1 MSTKILITPKTAAET
16 SDSFSVNFNHIG
28 FLTADG
34 LATTETVTIQIY
46 CPASQTWV
54 NYKANDT
61 LFQLTAKTNGLDIY
75 LSAGTYRVVK
85 SATAGAVGVALQ
97 TSLVTTEV

>member
-16 SDSFSVNFNHIG
+16 SDSFSINFNHIG

-34 LATTETVTIQIY
+34 LATGETVIIQIY
-46 CPASQTWV
+46 CPASQTWT
-54 NYKANDT
+54 NYKANNT
-61 LFQLTAKTNGLDIY
+61 VFQLTSSTNGLDIY

-85 SATAGAVGVALQ
+85 GATVATVGVALQ
-97 TSLVTTEV
+97 TSKVEV

>member
-1 MSTKILITPKTAAET
+1 MSTKILITPKIVAET

-34 LATTETVTIQIY
+34 LTINETVTIQIF

-54 NYKANDT
+54 NYKANNT
-61 LFQLTAKTNGLDIY
+61 VFQLTSNTNGLDIY

-85 SATAGAVGVALQ
+85 SITATAVGVGLQ
-97 TSLVTTEV
+97 TSLVEG

>member
-1 MSTKILITPKTAAET
+1 MSTKILITPRTAETT
-16 SDSFSVNFNHIG
+16 SDSFSLNYNHIG
-28 FLTADG
+28 TLTADG

>member
-1 MSTKILITPKTAAET
+1 MSEKVLITPTTAAAT
-16 SDSFSVNFNHIG
+16 SESFSLNYNHLG
-28 FLTADG
+28 FLSADG

-75 LSAGTYRVVK
+75 LSAGTYRVTK
-85 SATAGAVGVALQ
+85 TATASAVGVGLQ
-97 TSLVTTEV
+97 TSKVEV

>member
-46 CPASQTWV
+46 CPASQTWT
-54 NYKANDT
+54 NYKANNT
-61 LFQLTAKTNGLDIY
+61 VFQLTSNTNGLDIY

-85 SATAGAVGVALQ
+85 GATVATVGVALQ
-97 TSLVTTEV
+97 TSKVEV

>member
-46 CPASQTWV
+46 CPASQTWA
-54 NYKANDT
+54 NYKANDV
-61 LFQLTAKTNGLDIY
+61 LFQLTAKTNGLDVY

-85 SATAGAVGVALQ
+85 TATASAVGVGLQ
-97 TSLVTTEV
+97 TSKVEV

>member
-46 CPASQTWV
+46 CPASQTWT
-54 NYKANDT
+54 NYKANNT
-61 LFQLTAKTNGLDIY
+61 VFQLTSNTNGLDIY

-85 SATAGAVGVALQ
+85 SVTAVAVGVALQ
-97 TSLVTTEV
+97 TSKVEV

>member
-1 MSTKILITPKTAAET
+1 MSTKILITPRTAEAT
-16 SDSFSVNFNHIG
+16 SDSFSLNYNHIG
-28 FLTADG
+28 TLTADG

-85 SATAGAVGVALQ
+85 SATVGAVGVALQ

>member
-1 MSTKILITPKTAAET
+1 MSTKILIIPQTAEAT
-16 SDSFSVNFNHIG
+16 SDSFSVNFNHLG
-28 FLTADG
+28 FITADN

-54 NYKANDT
+54 NYRANDT
-61 LFQLTAKTNGLDIY
+61 LFQLTTKTNGLDIY

-85 SATAGAVGVALQ
+85 SATAAAVGVALQ
-97 TSLVTTEV
+97 TSLMNVEV

>member
-46 CPASQTWV
+46 CPASQAWAD
-54 NYKANDT
+54 YKAND
-61 LFQLTAKTNGLDIY
+61 LIFQLTSKTNGLDIY

-85 SATAGAVGVALQ
+85 SVTAVAVGVALQ
-97 TSLVTTEV
+97 TSKVEV

>member
-1 MSTKILITPKTAAET
+1 MSTKVLIMPTTAQAT

-34 LATTETVTIQIY
+34 LATIETVTIQIY
-46 CPASQTWV
+46 CPASETWV
-54 NYKANDT
+54 NYKANDN

-75 LSAGTYRVVK
+75 LTAGTYRVVK
-85 SATAGAVGVALQ
+85 TVTAVAVGVGLQ
-97 TSLVTTEV
+97 TSKVEV

>member
-1 MSTKILITPKTAAET
+1 MSTKVLITPTVATAT
-16 SDSFSVNFNHIG
+16 SESFSLNYNHLG

-34 LATTETVTIQIY
+34 LATIETVTIQIY
-46 CPASQTWV
+46 CLASQTWV

-61 LFQLTAKTNGLDIY
+61 LFQLTSKTNGLDIY

-85 SATAGAVGVALQ
+85 TATALAVGVGLQ
-97 TSLVTTEV
+97 TSKVEV

>member
-1 MSTKILITPKTAAET
+1 MSTKILITPRTAETT
-16 SDSFSVNFNHIG
+16 SDSFSLNYNHIG
-28 FLTADG
+28 TLTADG

-97 TSLVTTEV
+97 TSLVTTGV